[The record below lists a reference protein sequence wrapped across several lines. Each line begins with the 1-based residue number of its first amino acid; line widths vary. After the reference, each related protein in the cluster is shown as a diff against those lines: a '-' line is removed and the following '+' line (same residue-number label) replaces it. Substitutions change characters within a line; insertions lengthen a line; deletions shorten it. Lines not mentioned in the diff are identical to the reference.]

1 MTSNLGAMQLL
12 NAKTYEEGES
22 LVMDKIYSTFKPE
35 FVNRLDDI
43 VVFNRLGETQVKAIV
58 KLQLEDLANRLKK
71 KSISVEFDSSVLDEI
86 FTVGYDATFGARPIK
101 RAIQRNVE
109 NPLAKQLLEGNIQS
123 GSSVLL
129 AYDNKE
135 LKIKIL

>member
-1 MTSNLGAMQLL
+1 
-12 NAKTYEEGES
+12 
-22 LVMDKIYSTFKPE
+22 
-35 FVNRLDDI
+35 
-43 VVFNRLGETQVKAIV
+43 
-58 KLQLEDLANRLKK
+58 LKK